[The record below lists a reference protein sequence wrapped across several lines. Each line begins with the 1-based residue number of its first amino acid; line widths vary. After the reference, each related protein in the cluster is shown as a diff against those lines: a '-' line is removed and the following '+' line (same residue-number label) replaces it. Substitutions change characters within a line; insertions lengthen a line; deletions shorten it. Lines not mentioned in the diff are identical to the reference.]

1 MIVRSYF
8 VLNRQIVAF
17 QVSHYSINLQ
27 EEIAQRNWL
36 SSILNYMLEL
46 SISRMNACFVYV
58 SIQHEMAFLNT
69 VVNRM

>member
-8 VLNRQIVAF
+8 VFNRQIVAF
-17 QVSHYSINLQ
+17 QVSHYSINLP
-27 EEIAQRNWL
+27 EEMAQRNWL

-46 SISRMNACFVYV
+46 SISRMNTSFVYV
-58 SIQHEMAFLNT
+58 SIQHAMAFFNK